1 MASGRIKRI
10 LNLVSVN
17 DLVETEDHCAESAK
31 KLAERMISIGF
42 WTVPIAVESSMMAIM
57 DGHHRL
63 NASKYIGLT
72 RVPCTIMSYED
83 GGVSLMSWR
92 NDVVCTVV
100 DIRRMVE
107 RGEKYPLK
115 TTRHVF
121 NPSIDEIKI
130 PLEVLY

>member
-1 MASGRIKRI
+1 MASGSIKRI
-10 LNLVSVN
+10 LKLVAIN
-17 DLVETEDHCAESAK
+17 DLVETEEHCAETSK
-31 KLAERMISIGF
+31 KLAERMIAIGF

-63 NASKYIGLT
+63 NASKYIGLI
-72 RVPCTIMSYED
+72 RVPCTIMSYKD

-92 NDVVCTVV
+92 NDVVCTVP
-100 DIRRMVE
+100 DIRIMVE

-121 NPSIDEIKI
+121 NPSIDAVEI
-130 PLEVLY
+130 PLGLLY